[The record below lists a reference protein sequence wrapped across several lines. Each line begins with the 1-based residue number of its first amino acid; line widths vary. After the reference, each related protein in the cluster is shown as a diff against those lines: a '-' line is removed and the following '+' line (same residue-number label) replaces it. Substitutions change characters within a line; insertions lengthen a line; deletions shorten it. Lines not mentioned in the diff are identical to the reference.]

1 MTAFS
6 LHADVANYTQ
16 FFVADTSVFDLGIL
30 VPDSRPITNWH
41 PPEITL
47 ATEEDNQGLKIPDIG
62 HILPGSLVFSAR
74 AEELLRDYLLPYGQL
89 FRFTCDGKTW
99 FYYNPTLVIDNAL
112 DIANSQTYGTET
124 KVIIKAAFFK
134 DRLPKVS
141 AIFKVPE
148 TKAAVT
154 YFNDVGEVNFK
165 SIVEKNN
172 LIGLRFNQCL

>member
-1 MTAFS
+1 M
-6 LHADVANYTQ
+6 
-16 FFVADTSVFDLGIL
+16 
-30 VPDSRPITNWH
+30 PDGRPITNWH

-47 ATEEDNQGLKIPDIG
+47 ATEEENQGLKIPDIG
-62 HILPGSLVFSAR
+62 HILPGSLVFSSK
-74 AEELLRDYLLPYGQL
+74 AEAILRDRLLPFGQL
-89 FRFTCDGKTW
+89 FPFICDDATW

-134 DRLPKVS
+134 DRLPKES
-141 AIFKVPE
+141 AIFKVSE

-154 YFNDVGEVNFK
+154 YFNDVGEINFK

-172 LIGLRFNQCL
+172 LTGLRFNQCL

>member
-6 LHADVANYTQ
+6 LHADVANYAQ
-16 FFVADTSVFDLGIL
+16 FFVADTRVFDRSIL
-30 VPDSRPITNWH
+30 VPDGRSIANWQ

-47 ATEEDNQGLKIPDIG
+47 ATEEENQGLKIPDIG
-62 HILPGSLVFSAR
+62 HTLPGSLVFSAR
-74 AEELLRDYLLPYGQL
+74 ADELLSDYLLPYGQIYP
-89 FRFTCDGKTW
+89 FTCDGKTW

-124 KVIIKAAFFK
+124 KVIVKAAFFK
-134 DRLPKVS
+134 DRLPKES

-165 SIVEKNN
+165 SIVEKRN
-172 LIGLRFNQCL
+172 LTGLRFS